1 MLLNIL
7 QCTRQPLPTHPTKNY
22 LVPNVNRA
30 KTEKACYRGK
40 RVIDEIF
47 TQMKVYLLTEIRAI
61 KINIRWYW
69 ACITGRSELAWLEW
83 SSLGIGLKEE
93 CKWITMWRVGD
104 RRSISGGLPSMSEA
118 LGNACNIENMGGLE
132 YWERRQEKNFSL
144 DIRAMGNLL
153 RGKEGMSSRDVC
165 LKKITLADKWRM
177 S

>member
-61 KINIRWYW
+61 KINIR
-69 ACITGRSELAWLEW
+69 
-83 SSLGIGLKEE
+83 
-93 CKWITMWRVGD
+93 
-104 RRSISGGLPSMSEA
+104 
-118 LGNACNIENMGGLE
+118 
-132 YWERRQEKNFSL
+132 
-144 DIRAMGNLL
+144 
-153 RGKEGMSSRDVC
+153 
-165 LKKITLADKWRM
+165 
-177 S
+177 